1 MVGHEEVREGMTVR
15 DAEGRKLGRVA
26 AVGESHF
33 ELEPGLLSREEYL
46 VEYADVRH
54 VHRGEVFLER
64 VPHLRALEDDDG
76 GALPPRH
83 HESLDEPVNAPTWP
97 EEDARGP

>member
-15 DAEGRKLGRVA
+15 DSEGRKVGRVA

-64 VPHLRALEDDDG
+64 VPHLQALEDDDG
-76 GALPPRH
+76 GALPPHH
-83 HESLDEPVNAPTWP
+83 HENLDEPVNAPTWA

>member
-1 MVGHEEVREGMTVR
+1 VG
-15 DAEGRKLGRVA
+15 
-26 AVGESHF
+26 AVGDTHF
-33 ELEPGLLSREEYL
+33 ELEPGLLSREEYR

-64 VPHLRALEDDDG
+64 VPHLEALEDDDG
-76 GALPPRH
+76 GALPPHH
-83 HESLDEPVNAPTWP
+83 HENLDEPVNASTWA